1 MWNALVCQWSVVV
14 SVMMSVASWQTQC
27 SKMSD
32 ILQTR
37 PFCSSVCW
45 PTVDDSS
52 FERANLRPCT
62 MITLPPSWRLE
73 YKNTHIIN
81 VVNIIRDALKKR
93 DFVGVFERGKGGY
106 LPNSF
111 SRHVLVGVIVDK
123 LTSFWSVKACFT
135 RVGGD
140 LGNFP
145 IKSHHFSQDW
155 L

>member
-1 MWNALVCQWSVVV
+1 MWNALVCQWWCRWWCQLRAGRL
-14 SVMMSVASWQTQC
+14 SVAKCQ
-27 SKMSD
+27 
-32 ILQTR
+32 I
-37 PFCSSVCW
+37 FCKHVHFAALCW

-135 RVGGD
+135 RVGAD

-145 IKSHHFSQDW
+145 IKSHHFPQDW